1 MKRIKIASMAL
12 LAIVTGASAFT
23 TKSDSKRVASIT
35 YYSIQTVAVGGHNYF
50 QVVTVNDI
58 HSPTCGTGVNH
69 ACNVLTNGTTT
80 RTAGGKILTTG
91 VIIISKRL

>member
-23 TKSDSKRVASIT
+23 SKSDSKRVAPLT
-35 YYSIQTVAVGGHNYF
+35 YYSIQTVAVGSLKYF

-58 HSPTCGTGVNH
+58 NAPTCGTGTAH
-69 ACNVLTNGTTT
+69 ACKVLTNGTAT

-91 VIIISKRL
+91 VTVSSKRI